1 MMMSTQ
7 QETER
12 DRLRLSPEAQEEQFA
27 KVPPNKERVG
37 QIQEL
42 GRGVLQS
49 KAVQL
54 GVGVLT
60 ATAAG
65 LFLVSMAGVGGAAV
79 AGGAGYLA
87 YREMSGKKKE

>member
-1 MMMSTQ
+1 MITQ
-7 QETER
+7 QETAQ
-12 DRLRLSPEAQEEQFA
+12 DRIRLSPEAQEEQFA
-27 KVPPNKERVG
+27 KASPNKERVG
-37 QIQEL
+37 AMEEL

-49 KAVQL
+49 KALQV